1 MLGRE
6 IRPSHAPGQ
15 LGHPHIHAREGDPMS
30 ASTQRFLSQ
39 DGNVPRDSATIIAG
53 ESGQAHFT

>member
-1 MLGRE
+1 
-6 IRPSHAPGQ
+6 
-15 LGHPHIHAREGDPMS
+15 MS